1 MSKTFPTLCTSLP
14 TRRTSQDKSCLLTVD
29 GLSILRKDFIRAT
42 YPPTI
47 EVAEVVKGAGLKI
60 RSQMGSRVQIP
71 PSIPFPSVWNHSCL
85 NISCKTV

>member
-1 MSKTFPTLCTSLP
+1 MLQAQSTSLLP
-14 TRRTSQDKSCLLTVD
+14 LRTLLAKNSLLMGD
-29 GLSILRKDFIRAT
+29 GTSILRKDFIEASSRLV
-42 YPPTI
+42 I

-71 PSIPFPSVWNHSCL
+71 PSIPFSLVWNHSCL